1 MSSSSLLLLAEFQ
14 GPLEPVSAWSALQ
27 EACTIGIS
35 PSEVPVAVDKQER
48 RPKLLE
54 LTFETHFAP
63 TKSRFPCISRAA
75 LVFYK
80 TQTSA
85 QLEYEG

>member
-14 GPLEPVSAWSALQ
+14 GPLEPVSAWSAMQ

-35 PSEVPVAVDKQER
+35 ASEVAVDKQER

>member
-14 GPLEPVSAWSALQ
+14 GPLEPVSAWSAMQ

-35 PSEVPVAVDKQER
+35 ASEVAVDKQER

-75 LVFYK
+75 RVFYK